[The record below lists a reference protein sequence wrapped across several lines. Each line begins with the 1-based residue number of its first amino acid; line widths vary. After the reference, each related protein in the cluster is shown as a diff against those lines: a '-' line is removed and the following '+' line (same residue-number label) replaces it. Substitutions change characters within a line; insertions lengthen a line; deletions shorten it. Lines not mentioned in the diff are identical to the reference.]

1 MTIQQKTKTC
11 QQKPAEFFPQAIG
24 PVSPAFSQVALLA
37 GPFFSREG
45 TNMSSSKCKHVQCQ
59 AVQYGQSDEVAI
71 PDDGMVRLFN
81 CDGDKIPY
89 QSWMEGL
96 CQDCIT
102 AINESGVMCL
112 EPYEE
117 GGY

>member
-1 MTIQQKTKTC
+1 
-11 QQKPAEFFPQAIG
+11 
-24 PVSPAFSQVALLA
+24 
-37 GPFFSREG
+37 
-45 TNMSSSKCKHVQCQ
+45 MSSSKCKHVQC
-59 AVQYGQSDEVAI
+59 AAAEYGQSDEVAI
-71 PDDGMVRLFN
+71 PDDGMVRLYNF
-81 CDGDKIPY
+81 DGDKIPY

-102 AINESGVMCL
+102 DSYERGTHCL

>member
-1 MTIQQKTKTC
+1 MTLHHKTKTC
-11 QQKPAEFFPQAIG
+11 QIKPLGIFLQALG
-24 PVSPAFSQVALLA
+24 PVSPAFSQVAMLA

-45 TNMSSSKCKHVQCQ
+45 INMSSNKCKHVQCQ

-89 QSWMEGL
+89 QSWMAGL

-102 AINESGVMCL
+102 AINESGVMS
-112 EPYEE
+112 E
-117 GGY
+117 GGQY